1 MDEQARMKILEMI
14 DSGKISAD
22 DGLRLLQSL
31 SKNEQ
36 ESDEAEIT
44 MESEASG
51 KTAPVINLGEFF
63 QIDLNK
69 PAKMAAPLE
78 EAQPEAPSEPPAQAG
93 LGENEFMGATAAA
106 YSERKYSSAQASTQ
120 DQETPAQ
127 SEKNR
132 QESRSGSS
140 TPLPSDV
147 EKWRRWWMIP
157 LWVGIGI
164 TVVCGALMYQSF
176 VNQGFG
182 FWFVCLWLPFFLG
195 VALMAL
201 SYSSRNSRWLH
212 LRVDQK
218 PGERPQHIAI
228 SMPLPIRFVTW
239 LYHNFG
245 HYVPDLQDK
254 PIEEILNAVS
264 EGTNAENPL
273 YVEVNDDDGERV
285 KVYIG

>member
-14 DSGKISAD
+14 DSGKISAE

-31 SKNEQ
+31 SKSEQ
-36 ESDEAEIT
+36 ESDEVETT
-44 MESEASG
+44 MEGEVRGTAS
-51 KTAPVINLGEFF
+51 VIDLGEFL

-69 PAKMAAPLE
+69 PPKKPAPSAE
-78 EAQPEAPSEPPAQAG
+78 TQPEVPSAAPAQAG
-93 LGENEFMGATAAA
+93 LGENEFMEATAAA
-106 YSERKYSSAQASTQ
+106 YSEQASTQ
-120 DQETPAQ
+120 DQETPADTEQ
-127 SEKNR
+127 PR
-132 QESRSGSS
+132 QDSRSGPA

-157 LWVGIGI
+157 LWVGIGV

-201 SYSSRNSRWLH
+201 SYGSRNSRWLH

-254 PIEEILNAVS
+254 PIEEILNAVA

-273 YVEVNDDDGERV
+273 YVEVNEDDGERV